1 MVGSRA
7 VLKFY
12 KKKHKLSE
20 KNLAKILSLEKN
32 SQIWSMMGIWNMGG
46 LTRYKI
52 LGFKIS
58 ERVIKLAR
66 ISLKSLTSL
75 YKPMKA
81 VWGVR
86 LRSSSDRICST
97 VARPILF
104 AKRAQSPLLPN
115 NATSPANIPRSD
127 LPTISPFQTAQSE
140 IQNCNHIFNQI
151 NQQVLLIKSELLAGK
166 SDFFWILVGL
176 EFVFLDPVGKR
187 PGGGGRLCNILSTPL
202 EHACAAFSFGS
213 IQF

>member
-12 KKKHKLSE
+12 IKNINFLKKIWQTFCLWRKYHKYEVWWVFETWVVL
-20 KNLAKILSLEKN
+20 
-32 SQIWSMMGIWNMGG
+32 QGIKWA
-46 LTRYKI
+46 I

-140 IQNCNHIFNQI
+140 IQNCNQIF

-166 SDFFWILVGL
+166 SDFFWNLVRL